1 MDCVS
6 RINHVYPLH
15 LFWAISICLFST
27 ARTIETA
34 LILISLTGLFGAI
47 IGSLNMGLTQLL
59 VPDHIR
65 GRVMSIMMMTHSFMP
80 IGLIPISSLA
90 ENYGIALAI
99 MLSGALVGL
108 SLIAIR
114 LWLPDLNSIKDDFNS
129 QPTRKLP
136 NTNQSDNL

>member
-1 MDCVS
+1 
-6 RINHVYPLH
+6 
-15 LFWAISICLFST
+15 
-27 ARTIETA
+27 
-34 LILISLTGLFGAI
+34 
-47 IGSLNMGLTQLL
+47 MGLTQLL